1 MCGLIRILSNE
12 ASREARL
19 HLDISET
26 GKWRA
31 YPYATLGSYFLR
43 SVRPV
48 TEIHSHHFINLSY
61 VAPAEPHTE
70 IPVPLRA
77 FKGSIFAESTKA
89 YALLVG

>member
-1 MCGLIRILSNE
+1 
-12 ASREARL
+12 
-19 HLDISET
+19 
-26 GKWRA
+26 
-31 YPYATLGSYFLR
+31 LR